1 MSFSHENADCS
12 WFANC
17 DLNALMTLPELPK
30 ANGRSYRTIRVKAG
44 PLPPPKYDPCAGL
57 DYVPA
62 PKLPPRSERSD
73 LAQLTTIFVSASP
86 RPSWCKGTSPV
97 TRDVLWALLAMPVAP
112 LLPVQP

>member
-1 MSFSHENADCS
+1 
-12 WFANC
+12 
-17 DLNALMTLPELPK
+17 MTLPELPK

-62 PKLPPRSERSD
+62 PKLPPPSERSD

-86 RPSWCKGTSPV
+86 RPSWCNV
-97 TRDVLWALLAMPVAP
+97 TAPLTRGSVLWAFLAIPVAP